1 MHNMNTSWVENFR
14 YFSCKEFFTEEKKIN
29 SNFSHIFIAR
39 HIVNLQEWIAHSR
52 SVVHICMATFFL
64 VVMCALFSANN
75 REFLSSSSH
84 LPPTGSLSSILIIT
98 ADSTLV
104 FIFENVEEENENSIF
119 YDFWSGLERC
129 LEASAS
135 LLIEI
140 LTVNFRLSIDHRR
153 FRGFRASP
161 LSGPKRTI
169 EVVKIFC
176 FSLYINCYY

>member
-1 MHNMNTSWVENFR
+1 MQRIFHR
-14 YFSCKEFFTEEKKIN
+14 RKKLTRI
-29 SNFSHIFIAR
+29 FHIFSLPVTSSICKNELLIPAR
-39 HIVNLQEWIAHSR
+39 SCTFAWGH
-52 SVVHICMATFFL
+52 FFL
-64 VVMCALFSANN
+64 MVMCTYFPRIIEN
-75 REFLSSSSH
+75 SSH
-84 LPPTGSLSSILIIT
+84 HRHTYLPPGRSRQFWSSLQTQLLCLSLKTSRKKT
-98 ADSTLV
+98 KTL
-104 FIFENVEEENENSIF
+104 FF

-153 FRGFRASP
+153 FRASP

-169 EVVKIFC
+169 KVVKMFC

>member
-1 MHNMNTSWVENFR
+1 MQRIFHR
-14 YFSCKEFFTEEKKIN
+14 RKKIN

-52 SVVHICMATFFL
+52 SVVHTCMATFLFWWS
-64 VVMCALFSANN
+64 CAPYFPRIIEN
-75 REFLSSSSH
+75 SSH
-84 LPPTGSLSSILIIT
+84 HRHTYLPPDHSRQFWSSLQLLCLSLKTSRKKT
-98 ADSTLV
+98 KTL
-104 FIFENVEEENENSIF
+104 FF

-135 LLIEI
+135 LLIGI

-153 FRGFRASP
+153 FRDSP

-169 EVVKIFC
+169 EVVKMFC

>member
-1 MHNMNTSWVENFR
+1 M
-14 YFSCKEFFTEEKKIN
+14 KKIN
-29 SNFSHIFIAR
+29 SNFSNIFIAR

-52 SVVHICMATFFL
+52 SVVHICMGTL
-64 VVMCALFSANN
+64 LLMVMCTYFPRIIEN
-75 REFLSSSSH
+75 SSH
-84 LPPTGSLSSILIIT
+84 HRHTYLPPGRSRQFWSSLQTQLLCLSLKTSRKKT
-98 ADSTLV
+98 KTL
-104 FIFENVEEENENSIF
+104 FF

-153 FRGFRASP
+153 FRASP

-169 EVVKIFC
+169 KVVKMFC